1 VKRRLILLLL
11 ILSGCQVL
19 NRPDT
24 PATLRAQNDG
34 YLSEATIIAQQL
46 SDKRASVQATAQAAQ
61 ATIDYTDNINQQ
73 LLATVHAVIPPTP
86 HMEVD
91 AVTTDEIASPS
102 QFVDVGVA
110 TSVRQS
116 DGCATSLQT
125 SFPTDIPE
133 IYVTARALSVPANT
147 QMTVEWKFSG
157 QVLHQESWMV
167 PNNETNFCLWFNL
180 NAAMA
185 PLSPGPWS
193 VQLFVNGEA
202 IDPEVNFTI
211 GG

>member
-1 VKRRLILLLL
+1 MKRGLIFLLLM
-11 ILSGCQVL
+11 LSGCQVF
-19 NRPDT
+19 NRPNT
-24 PATLRAQNDG
+24 SATLQAQNAG
-34 YLSEATIIAQQL
+34 YISEATVIAQQL
-46 SDKRASVQATAQAAQ
+46 SDKRTSVQATAQAAQ
-61 ATIDYTDNINQQ
+61 ATIDYTSNINQQ

-91 AVTTDEIASPS
+91 AVSTDAVASPS
-102 QFVDVGVA
+102 QFVDLGVA
-110 TSVRQS
+110 PSVRQS

-125 SFPTDIPE
+125 SFPADVPE

-157 QVLHQESWMV
+157 QVLHQESWTV
-167 PNNETNFCLWFNL
+167 PNNENNFCLWFNL
-180 NAAMA
+180 TAAMT

-193 VQLFVNGEA
+193 VQLLVNGEA
-202 IDPEVNFTI
+202 IEPEVNFTI